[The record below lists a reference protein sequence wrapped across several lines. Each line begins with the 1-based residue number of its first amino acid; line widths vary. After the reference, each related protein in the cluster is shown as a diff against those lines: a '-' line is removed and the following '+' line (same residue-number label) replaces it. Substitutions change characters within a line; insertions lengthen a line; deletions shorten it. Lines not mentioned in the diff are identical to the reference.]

1 MSYEQRDNSGSLF
14 RNDRKEKESHPD
26 YTGSAR
32 IDGKDFYISAWLK
45 EGRNGKFFS
54 FAFRP
59 KLASDRGS
67 PPTGGRNDPRPA
79 RQDFDDDREIPF

>member
-1 MSYEQRDNSGSLF
+1 MSFEQRDNSGSLF
-14 RNDRKEKESHPD
+14 RNDRKEKETHPD

-45 EGRNGKFFS
+45 DGRNGKFFS
-54 FAFRP
+54 FAFKP

-67 PPTGGRNDPRPA
+67 PPTGGRNDPRRSA
-79 RQDFDDDREIPF
+79 TEDFDDQEIPF